1 MISITPPAV
10 AEIHRLKTARP
21 DTHLYLTLGTGSC
34 EQFYYTLNLVEQWP
48 AAVVVHA
55 IDSLSIGIDQKFSQF
70 LDAMQID
77 FAQDL
82 MGGGF
87 RFNNPQAL
95 KVCGCGN
102 AFTAIPD
109 QADPA
114 ISGLD
119 I

>member
-1 MISITPPAV
+1 MISITPNAA
-10 AEIHRLKTARP
+10 AEIRRLQHTHPA
-21 DTHLYLTLGTGSC
+21 THLYLTLGSGSC
-34 EQFYYTLNLVEQWP
+34 EQFYYIMDLVEQWP
-48 AAVVVHA
+48 TPVLEQAVASFIV
-55 IDSLSIGIDQKFSQF
+55 GIDRQFSKF
-70 LDAMQID
+70 LDTIQID

-109 QADPA
+109 QEDTSL
-114 ISGLD
+114 SGLN

>member
-1 MISITPPAV
+1 MISITPNAA
-10 AEIHRLKTARP
+10 AEIHRLKSSRP
-21 DTHLYLTLGTGSC
+21 NTNLYVTLGTGSC

-48 AAVVVHA
+48 AEVLIQA
-55 IDSLSIGIDQKFSQF
+55 IESLTIGIDKRFSEF
-70 LDAMQID
+70 LDTIQID

-102 AFTAIPD
+102 AFTASPN
-109 QADPA
+109 QVDPA

>member
-1 MISITPPAV
+1 MISITPTAA
-10 AEIHRLKTARP
+10 AEIQRLKNARP
-21 DTHLYLTLGTGSC
+21 DTHLHLTLGTGSC
-34 EQFYYTLNLVEQWP
+34 EQFYYILNLVEQWP
-48 AAVVVHA
+48 AEVVVYA
-55 IDSLSIGIDQKFSQF
+55 VESFTIGIDQRFSKF
-70 LDAMQID
+70 LEIIQID

-109 QADPA
+109 RSETA

>member
-1 MISITPPAV
+1 MISITPSAV
-10 AEIHRLKTARP
+10 AEIHRLKTTRP
-21 DTHLYLTLGTGSC
+21 GTQLYLTLGTGSC
-34 EQFYYTLNLVEQWP
+34 EQFYYALSLVEQWP
-48 AAVVVHA
+48 VQVA
-55 IDSLSIGIDQKFSQF
+55 IHNIETLTIGIDQKFNQL
-70 LDAMQID
+70 LDAVQID

-87 RFNNPQAL
+87 RFNNPQAH

-109 QADPA
+109 HIDPA
-114 ISGLD
+114 INGWD

>member
-1 MISITPPAV
+1 MISITLNAA
-10 AEIHRLKTARP
+10 AEIHRLKTPRP
-21 DTHLYLTLGTGSC
+21 NTNLYLTLGTGSC
-34 EQFYYTLNLVEQWP
+34 EQFYYALNLVEQWP
-48 AAVVVHA
+48 EAVVVYA
-55 IDSLSIGIDQKFSQF
+55 IENLTIGIDQQFINF
-70 LDAMQID
+70 LDTIQID

-109 QADPA
+109 QVDLA